1 MDIPAI
7 YYVNVIFAWTL
18 VLMSVA
24 GYVNLSKKTGERRAF
39 WLVFAAAWVMFGIS
53 HTLLVAGAPSGAWY
67 LMLLRVLG
75 YVLNA
80 ASLLVL
86 MAGEK
91 TK

>member
-1 MDIPAI
+1 MEISAV

-18 VLMSVA
+18 VLMSIA

-39 WLVFAAAWVMFGIS
+39 WPLFATAWVMFGIS
-53 HTLLVAGAPSGAWY
+53 HTLLLAGTPSDAGL

-75 YVLNA
+75 YLFIVG
-80 ASLLVL
+80 SLLVL

-91 TK
+91 AN